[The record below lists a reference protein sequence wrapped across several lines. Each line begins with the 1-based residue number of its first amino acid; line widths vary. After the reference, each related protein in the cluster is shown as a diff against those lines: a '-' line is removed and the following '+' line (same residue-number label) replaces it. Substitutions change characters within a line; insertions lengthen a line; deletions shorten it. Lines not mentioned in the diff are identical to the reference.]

1 MIPASKSSPEPQ
13 RGGSGLPPKWVPVA
27 IVALGSAWAA
37 HYVWHTNANSY
48 GDQPTVMFMNMLI
61 WPLLLSALA
70 VVYSSLRGKYEEQE
84 VGLSDHRRL
93 ILIFAVPI
101 YGLLIAFGGFILAS
115 LAFLLVLLPIL
126 GVRNPL
132 VLLLVCGVVLCIIW
146 LGFFHL
152 MSVPL
157 PLWPRGMNL

>member
-1 MIPASKSSPEPQ
+1 MASKSSPEP
-13 RGGSGLPPKWVPVA
+13 RPRGSGLPPKWVPVA
-27 IVALGSAWAA
+27 IVTIGSAWAV

-70 VVYSSLRGKYEEQE
+70 VAYSSLRGKYEEQE
-84 VGLSDHRRL
+84 VGLSDYRRL
-93 ILIFAVPI
+93 ILIGAIPI
-101 YGLLIAFGGFILAS
+101 YGMLIVYGGFVLAS
-115 LAFLLVLLPIL
+115 VGFLLVLLPIL
-126 GVRNPL
+126 GVRNPFT
-132 VLLLVCGVVLCIIW
+132 LLLVCGLVVGVIW
-146 LGFFHL
+146 FGFSHL